1 MIITLFRSI
10 TKFCGIDNIP
20 RPIFQ
25 DIFYIQT
32 ECGKYLGIFRGILL
46 IPKYIIMDM
55 NNVMLVS
62 TSVVHIS
69 LIYTGNYIVTI
80 YWYSRLGYLNLYLN
94 VHTRFK
100 FQN

>member
-10 TKFCGIDNIP
+10 TKFCGTDNIP

-32 ECGKYLGIFRGILL
+32 NIPRILL